1 MNTDEQND
9 RNRGSMWLLFGL
21 IILVGVVVVVYGII
35 VSSETETATVE
46 RRADTIPLV
55 DDIPEILE
63 GMNRFDSRIRELE
76 EEVVRL
82 DEELEETKQIVVE
95 ITEDMLSLNQTIA
108 R

>member
-1 MNTDEQND
+1 MNVDEQND

-35 VSSETETATVE
+35 VSSETENVTVE

-55 DDIPEILE
+55 EDIPEILG
-63 GMNRFDSRIRELE
+63 GMSRFDSRIKELE
-76 EEVVRL
+76 EEVNRL
-82 DEELEETKQIVVE
+82 NEELEETKQIVVD
-95 ITEDMLSLNQTIA
+95 ITEDMLSLSQTIA